1 MSRCCSEKTI
11 MTNYSNPKQS
21 SDLTEYQ
28 QEELRDIT
36 KTFISSVFECAKK
49 KTINI
54 YQQEKEIVAN
64 FISSMFKEEENKLA
78 VSLFMDSLFQ
88 DVKRKVYGPNMKENE
103 NNNSISVIQN
113 SLLKKDLNAKRKG
126 ILIND
131 KNSIYNGLSGCKSKC
146 DENNCDYNSSKK
158 FRKVH
163 FSCDKENI
171 SNMTTFYK
179 DSKTCKSLCDDSSL
193 KEKRNCDTKEK
204 DKKITK
210 LNFHKSELSVDY
222 RAKVQSDKER
232 KKYEENVKIMKRHI
246 SAIKRRQEEMKNK
259 ISILKQ
265 RENRI
270 KKIKEEKVLFKNVLV
285 NNIEMKRATLMKKR
299 QNIEKQKEIIYN
311 GMEKSSK
318 NLRLEKMEKYK
329 QAKGERIIF
338 NSLKR
343 LDRLKD
349 NKNAKMAI
357 KKIKTLREYN
367 KNIIHEKKKILNKN
381 NDVINRLQYENNIKK
396 VGILKTQLKELKT
409 EENESRNELIRTK
422 EKFMTFIHKDNK
434 FKSKGKSCI
443 IKV

>member
-1 MSRCCSEKTI
+1 
-11 MTNYSNPKQS
+11 
-21 SDLTEYQ
+21 
-28 QEELRDIT
+28 
-36 KTFISSVFECAKK
+36 
-49 KTINI
+49 
-54 YQQEKEIVAN
+54 
-64 FISSMFKEEENKLA
+64 
-78 VSLFMDSLFQ
+78 
-88 DVKRKVYGPNMKENE
+88 
-103 NNNSISVIQN
+103 
-113 SLLKKDLNAKRKG
+113 
-126 ILIND
+126 
-131 KNSIYNGLSGCKSKC
+131 
-146 DENNCDYNSSKK
+146 
-158 FRKVH
+158 
-163 FSCDKENI
+163 
-171 SNMTTFYK
+171 
-179 DSKTCKSLCDDSSL
+179 
-193 KEKRNCDTKEK
+193 
-204 DKKITK
+204 
-210 LNFHKSELSVDY
+210 
-222 RAKVQSDKER
+222 
-232 KKYEENVKIMKRHI
+232 MKRHI

-367 KNIIHEKKKILNKN
+367 KNIIHEKKKMLYKN
-381 NDVINRLQYENNIKK
+381 NNVINRLQYENNIKK